1 MPYRGQRRQY
11 NPYGGSGGRL
21 SDLMLAQGEQQAN
34 LAREQG
40 DIWGQF
46 LQNVGETAGGAL
58 EAYQK
63 DERERPAREQRQR
76 ISDME
81 EDELTRSLAEREKED
96 EWGRL
101 SDSYKAGWE
110 YDEVGRFYVPIN
122 IHEKIR
128 EMPPEHQAR
137 FIEENQAML
146 TAFGNAMKARDTA
159 LGTWAQSVDAEM
171 DEMEANPALFG
182 VALSQLVI
190 NNLLDENTANSM
202 AREAIENPASIRVRM
217 RGLMLSGG
225 VERKEPTPPK
235 VITTAPGETVFTLDP
250 STREK
255 VMIHEP
261 TVLPDV
267 PEIPYQFVTL
277 EDGSVVAI
285 NKNDPSQHIVAIEA
299 SGQLPPK
306 EQASFKNRQEI
317 RDAFINEVEAL
328 NEIDDAVS
336 VMDTALNMLNPAW
349 KGAVTDAEGKLITRG
364 GNHNM
369 PAASQMIL
377 VKFQKVLDPGSVV
390 RESEYARSS
399 SGQSVWNRIAAWGS
413 GAQIGGELT
422 KAQLESFANMAKE
435 YAAKRQEGITGTIRF
450 YADAARRDLN
460 LEVADVL
467 SGVSLFDNW
476 SRNRG
481 EGTTGAGLTQGTT
494 GSGLTKGADGV
505 YRLTQPTGGQ

>member
-46 LQNVGETAGGAL
+46 LQNVGQTAGDTL
-58 EAYQK
+58 QAYQK
-63 DERERPAREQRQR
+63 DERERPAREQAQR
-76 ISDME
+76 TADMQ

-101 SDSYKAGWE
+101 SDSYKAEWE
-110 YDEVGRFYVPIN
+110 YDKVGRFFIPTN

-128 EMPPEHQAR
+128 EMPPEHQAQ

-182 VALSQLVI
+182 VALSPLVI

-225 VERKEPTPPK
+225 VEPKEPTPPE

-261 TVLPDV
+261 TLPDV
-267 PEIPYQFVTL
+267 AEIPYHFVKQD
-277 EDGSVVAI
+277 DGSVVAI

-299 SGQLPPK
+299 SGQPPAK
-306 EQASFKNRQEI
+306 EQPSFKNRQEI
-317 RDAFINEVEAL
+317 RDAFIKEVEAL

-336 VMDTALNMLNPAW
+336 VMDTALNMLNPEW
-349 KGAVTDAEGKLITRG
+349 QGAVTDAEGNVITRG
-364 GNHNM
+364 GDHNM

-390 RESEYARSS
+390 RESEYARSA
-399 SGQSVWNRIAAWGS
+399 SGQSVWNRIAAFFS

-435 YAAKRQEGITGTIRF
+435 YAAKRQEGITGTIQF
-450 YADAARRDLN
+450 YADAARRDLD

-481 EGTTGAGLTQGTT
+481 EGTTGSGLTQ
-494 GSGLTKGADGV
+494 GADGV